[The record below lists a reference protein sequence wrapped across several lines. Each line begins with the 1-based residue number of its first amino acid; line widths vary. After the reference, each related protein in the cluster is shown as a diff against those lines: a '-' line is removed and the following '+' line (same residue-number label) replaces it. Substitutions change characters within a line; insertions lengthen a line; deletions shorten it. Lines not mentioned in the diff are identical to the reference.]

1 MRNAFRN
8 AKRMVDMTVTTPT
21 LKELTSRGLV
31 YAPGVWDGLT
41 ARLAEQAGFSALC
54 ASGFAV
60 SAALGLPDAELYTMT
75 ENLQAVRTIRES
87 SKLPLVADIDTGYGN
102 AVNAARTAAK
112 FVDAGAQGLFI
123 EDQVSPKS
131 CPICVGEPVELV
143 DVAEATG
150 KIRAVR
156 DSIPD
161 HVLLIA
167 RTDSRG
173 DDAISRAQAYVNAG
187 ADMIMPVTKTFE
199 TVEEWERCHDEVGVP
214 LMATLTAST
223 WTERDFTPEVLDRIG
238 VRLALLP
245 TQVLM
250 AVTGAAQETLRRLA
264 RGEAPTSVSADA
276 LSHHEFV
283 DLIGFP
289 EVEAMQRKYLPAES
303 KR

>member
-1 MRNAFRN
+1 MTQTPNALS
-8 AKRMVDMTVTTPT
+8 
-21 LKELTSRGLV
+21 LKELTQRGLV

-41 ARLAEQAGFSALC
+41 ARLAEQAGFDALC

-75 ENLQAVRTIRES
+75 ENLQAVRTIGEA

-102 AVNAARTAAK
+102 AVNAARTASK
-112 FVDAGAQGLFI
+112 FVDAGVQGMFM

-131 CPICVGEPVELV
+131 CPICVGDPVDLV
-143 DVAEATG
+143 DIEVATR

-161 HVLLIA
+161 GVLLIA

-173 DDAISRAQAYVNAG
+173 DDALRRASAYVEAG

-199 TVEEWERCHDEVGVP
+199 TIEQWERCHEEVGVP

-245 TQVLM
+245 TQILM
-250 AVTGAAQETLRRLA
+250 AATGAMQTALRRLKS
-264 RGEAPTSVSADA
+264 GEAPASVSADA
-276 LSHHEFV
+276 LSHHDFV

-289 EVEAMQRKYLPAES
+289 EVEAMQRKYLPEA
-303 KR
+303 K

>member
-1 MRNAFRN
+1 MYRR
-8 AKRMVDMTVTTPT
+8 T
-21 LKELTSRGLV
+21 LKDLTSHGLV

-41 ARLAEQAGFSALC
+41 ARLADQAGFSALC

-60 SAALGLPDAELYTMT
+60 SAALGLPDAELYTQT
-75 ENLQAVRTIRES
+75 ENLQAVRTILEA

-112 FVDAGAQGLFI
+112 FAAAGVGGMFM

-131 CPICVGEPVELV
+131 CPICVGNPVDLIS
-143 DVAEATG
+143 VAEATG

-161 HVLLIA
+161 DILLIA
-167 RTDSRG
+167 RTDARG
-173 DDAISRAQAYVNAG
+173 DDAIRRAQTYVAAG

-199 TVEEWERCHDEVGVP
+199 TVEQWQRCHEEVGVP

-223 WTERDFTPEVLDRIG
+223 WTEREFTPEVLDQIG

-250 AVTGAAQETLRRLA
+250 AAAGAARATLKRLA
-264 RGEAPTSVSADA
+264 AGEPPAEVGADA
-276 LSHHEFV
+276 LEHHEFME
-283 DLIGFP
+283 LIGFP
-289 EVEAMQRKYLPAES
+289 EVEAMQKKYLPSGQEQ
-303 KR
+303 

>member
-1 MRNAFRN
+1 
-8 AKRMVDMTVTTPT
+8 MTVTAAT
-21 LKELTSRGLV
+21 LKELTTAGLV

-41 ARLAEQAGFSALC
+41 AKLAEQAGFSALC

-75 ENLQAVRTIRES
+75 ENLQAVRTIRET

-112 FVDAGAQGLFI
+112 FVDAGVQGMFM

-131 CPICVGEPVELV
+131 CPICVGDPVALV
-143 DVAEATG
+143 DIAEATG

-156 DSIPD
+156 DSIPNS
-161 HVLLIA
+161 VLLIA

-173 DDAISRAQAYVNAG
+173 DDAIRRAHAYAEAG

-223 WTERDFTPEVLDRIG
+223 WTERDFTPEVLERIG

-245 TQVLM
+245 TQILM
-250 AVTGAAQETLRRLA
+250 AATGAAREALRRLA
-264 RGEAPTSVSADA
+264 SGEAPASVSADA

-283 DLIGFP
+283 ELIGFP
-289 EVEAMQRKYLPAES
+289 EVEAKQRKYLPAES
-303 KR
+303 LR

>member
-1 MRNAFRN
+1 
-8 AKRMVDMTVTTPT
+8 MTESAPT
-21 LKELTSRGLV
+21 LKDLTSRGLV

-41 ARLAEQAGFSALC
+41 ARLADQAGFSALC

-75 ENLQAVRTIRES
+75 ENLNAVRTIRES

-102 AVNAARTAAK
+102 AVNAARTASK
-112 FVDAGAQGLFI
+112 FVSAGVQGMFM

-131 CPICVGEPVELV
+131 CPICVGEPVDLI

-150 KIRAVR
+150 KIHAVR

-161 HVLLIA
+161 DVLLIA

-173 DDAISRAQAYVNAG
+173 DDAIRRAQAYVEAG

-199 TVEEWERCHDEVGVP
+199 TIEEWERCHQEVGVP

-250 AVTGAAQETLRRLA
+250 AATGAAQEALRRLA
-264 RGEAPTSVSADA
+264 RGEAPAAVSADA
-276 LSHHEFV
+276 LSHHDFV
-283 DLIGFP
+283 NLIGFP
-289 EVEAMQRKYLPAES
+289 EVEAKQRKYLPAES
-303 KR
+303 NR

>member
-1 MRNAFRN
+1 
-8 AKRMVDMTVTTPT
+8 MTESAPT
-21 LKELTSRGLV
+21 LKQLTSRGLV

-75 ENLQAVRTIRES
+75 ENLNAVRTIVES

-102 AVNAARTAAK
+102 AVNAARTASK
-112 FVDAGAQGLFI
+112 FVDAGVQGMFM
-123 EDQVSPKS
+123 EDQVSPKK
-131 CPICVGEPVELV
+131 CPICVGEPVDLI

-150 KIRAVR
+150 KIHAVR

-161 HVLLIA
+161 GVLLIA

-173 DDAISRAQAYVNAG
+173 DDAIRRAQAYVDAG

-199 TVEEWERCHDEVGVP
+199 TIEEWERCHEEVGVP

-250 AVTGAAQETLRRLA
+250 AATGAAQEALRRLA
-264 RGEAPTSVSADA
+264 RGEAPASVSADA
-276 LSHHEFV
+276 LSHHDFV
-283 DLIGFP
+283 NLIGFP
-289 EVEAMQRKYLPAES
+289 EVEAKQRKYLPAEA

>member
-1 MRNAFRN
+1 
-8 AKRMVDMTVTTPT
+8 MTLNTPT
-21 LKELTSRGLV
+21 LKDLTSRGIV

-41 ARLAEQAGFSALC
+41 ARLADQAGFSALC
-54 ASGFAV
+54 ASGFAI
-60 SAALGLPDAELYTMT
+60 SAALGLPDAELYTMS
-75 ENLQAVRTIRES
+75 ENLQAVRTIREAS
-87 SKLPLVADIDTGYGN
+87 QLPLVADIDTGYGN
-102 AVNAARTAAK
+102 AVNAARTAGK
-112 FVDAGAQGLFI
+112 FVDAGVQGMFM

-131 CPICVGEPVELV
+131 CPICVGDPVDLISV
-143 DVAEATG
+143 TEATG

-167 RTDSRG
+167 RTDARG
-173 DDAISRAQAYVNAG
+173 DEAIHRAQAYVDAG

-199 TVEEWERCHDEVGVP
+199 TIDDWERCHEEVGVP

-223 WTERDFTPEVLDRIG
+223 WTERDFTPEVLDRVG

-250 AVTGAAQETLRRLA
+250 ATAGAAREALRRLA
-264 RGEAPTSVSADA
+264 SGEPPAEVSNDA
-276 LSHHEFV
+276 LAHHEFV

-289 EVEAMQRKYLPAES
+289 EVEAMQRKYLPTEAS
-303 KR
+303 R